1 MGGGRGQRLLPRLVT
16 KAIQLSNAS
25 CSPITQM
32 NILVFGKDGQLG
44 KAFKAIFDESK
55 LEKLHRISYV
65 GRAEC
70 NLANPD
76 EITTLL
82 NQIKPDL
89 IINAAAY
96 TAVDQAEREVDLAY
110 AINAKAP
117 ECMAQY
123 AKGHSATF
131 LHYSTDYVFDG
142 SKASPYEATDARN
155 PLGVYGKS
163 KAAGEVG
170 IEQVFQSKQQHASQ
184 AIGEELK
191 AQYAIF
197 RTSWVYGEGVNF
209 IRTILRLA
217 KERQTLKVIA
227 DQYGVPSSARWL
239 AEVSLALVLDES
251 NQIRQFSSGIYHA
264 VPSGETTWHALAC
277 YAVQAALDRGAVL
290 QLRPDA
296 IEAIP
301 ATEYPL
307 PAPRPMNSRM
317 ARGTLDAF
325 LTDRLDGFANV
336 PKLQLLQQSWEPQVE
351 AYVQDLVRR
360 KLI

>member
-1 MGGGRGQRLLPRLVT
+1 
-16 KAIQLSNAS
+16 
-25 CSPITQM
+25 M

-44 KAFKAIFDESK
+44 KAFKAVFDERK
-55 LEKLHRISYV
+55 LEKLHRISYI

-70 NLANPD
+70 DIANPD
-76 EITTLL
+76 AITALL
-82 NQIKPDL
+82 NQIKPQL
-89 IINAAAY
+89 IVNTAAY
-96 TAVDQAEREVDLAY
+96 TSVDQAETEVDLAY

-117 ECMAQY
+117 EIMAQY
-123 AKGHSATF
+123 AKGHGATF

-142 SKASPYEATDARN
+142 SKASPYEVTDARN

-163 KAAGEVG
+163 KAAGEEA
-170 IEQVFQSKQQHASQ
+170 IDRVFQGKQQHALQ
-184 AIGEELK
+184 ENGAELK

-197 RTSWVYGEGVNF
+197 RTSWVYGEGGNF

-239 AEVSLALVLDES
+239 AEVSLALTLDEN
-251 NQIRQFSSGIYHA
+251 NQLRQFPSGIYHA
-264 VPSGETTWHALAC
+264 VPSGETTWHALA
-277 YAVQAALDRGAVL
+277 YHAVQAALDAGAVL
-290 QLRPDA
+290 QLHPNA

-301 ATEYPL
+301 AAEYPL

-317 ARGTLDAF
+317 ARGALEAALADTQ
-325 LTDRLDGFANV
+325 GSSANV
-336 PKLQLLQQSWEPQVE
+336 PKLQLLQQSWESQVT
-351 AYVQDLVRR
+351 AYVQDLMRR